1 MAFFGKYDDV
11 VESVSVVASTPV
23 DARRKAKRYILHKH
37 KYLEHLAYCEKIDVN
52 LLFEG
57 VKIIWYATIRT
68 KKPVLHTEKMGNAIV
83 LKECATRLHLV
94 VNFSKLKKSALKN

>member
-1 MAFFGKYDDV
+1 MKQNIYNVIIEITQIDGFFGKYDDV

-37 KYLEHLAYCEKIDVN
+37 KYLENLSYCRKIDVN

-57 VKIIWYATIRT
+57 VNII
-68 KKPVLHTEKMGNAIV
+68 
-83 LKECATRLHLV
+83 
-94 VNFSKLKKSALKN
+94 